1 MRKIFLLIAMILSSA
16 VFATDMQSNPTSN
29 NHSIYANAI
38 SESEFTVTITNP
50 TGAVITAKAGDTT
63 VESGSTVEPGTVL
76 ELSHELTDTNHAFQ
90 NYTVNG
96 TKLEAGTNTVT
107 VNENIEISA
116 DVIYGNEV
124 IFNVE
129 NIDKAMVLFYEDDI
143 YATLPT
149 GSIIVDPGTQYL
161 LKVKPNNGF
170 SAYVAING
178 EDRSDEATTPSGLS
192 FTISGK
198 TTVDIII
205 SGTPYPFKYSY
216 ESEEGT
222 VTATIDGEQLE
233 AEIQHEVPNGEIIE
247 FTVTPNEGKT
257 LESITLNGND
267 VTGMITLQ
275 DNKFQYI
282 MNGNSEINITF
293 KEDITTITYNVENI
307 ENAMVLFYED
317 DYISTLPSGTVT
329 VEPGTQYILKVKPN
343 TGFSAYVA
351 LNGEDK
357 TSEATS
363 PEGLSF
369 TAAGQMTV
377 DIVISGNPYTFTY
390 SFESEE
396 GTVTATKDG
405 EQLEA
410 DTQHDV
416 IYGDMIEFTVTPD
429 EGKELESI
437 MLNGNDITGMTGL
450 QDNKFMYMVNA
461 DSQFN
466 ITFKDKTATIT
477 YVNETPDFGTLAITR
492 SSDGSEIENNSTLP
506 LGELIDIVATANEG
520 YAIDSVVIIIN
531 GTRTPHRPVGG
542 NMGTF
547 EEYDFEVSGDI
558 TVTAAFKAE
567 KSAED
572 IAGNAFRIYGS
583 DNGITVCGISEG
595 TEITVYDIAGKTVCS
610 TRATDDTTEINGLR
624 ENMIYIVK
632 VTDGTKTKAVKAT
645 TARVR

>member
-1 MRKIFLLIAMILSSA
+1 
-16 VFATDMQSNPTSN
+16 
-29 NHSIYANAI
+29 
-38 SESEFTVTITNP
+38 
-50 TGAVITAKAGDTT
+50 
-63 VESGSTVEPGTVL
+63 
-76 ELSHELTDTNHAFQ
+76 
-90 NYTVNG
+90 
-96 TKLEAGTNTVT
+96 
-107 VNENIEISA
+107 
-116 DVIYGNEV
+116 
-124 IFNVE
+124 
-129 NIDKAMVLFYEDDI
+129 
-143 YATLPT
+143 
-149 GSIIVDPGTQYL
+149 
-161 LKVKPNNGF
+161 
-170 SAYVAING
+170 
-178 EDRSDEATTPSGLS
+178 
-192 FTISGK
+192 
-198 TTVDIII
+198 
-205 SGTPYPFKYSY
+205 
-216 ESEEGT
+216 
-222 VTATIDGEQLE
+222 
-233 AEIQHEVPNGEIIE
+233 
-247 FTVTPNEGKT
+247 
-257 LESITLNGND
+257 
-267 VTGMITLQ
+267 
-275 DNKFQYI
+275 
-282 MNGNSEINITF
+282 
-293 KEDITTITYNVENI
+293 
-307 ENAMVLFYED
+307 
-317 DYISTLPSGTVT
+317 
-329 VEPGTQYILKVKPN
+329 
-343 TGFSAYVA
+343 
-351 LNGEDK
+351 
-357 TSEATS
+357 
-363 PEGLSF
+363 
-369 TAAGQMTV
+369 MTV

>member
-1 MRKIFLLIAMILSSA
+1 MILSSA
-16 VFATDMQSNPTSN
+16 VFATDIQSNPTSN

-293 KEDITTITYNVENI
+293 KEEITTITYNVENI

-377 DIVISGNPYTFTY
+377 DIVISGNPYTLTY

-437 MLNGNDITGMTGL
+437 MLNGNDI
-450 QDNKFMYMVNA
+450 
-461 DSQFN
+461 
-466 ITFKDKTATIT
+466 
-477 YVNETPDFGTLAITR
+477 AITR

-520 YAIDSVVIIIN
+520 YAIDSVVIIVN

-542 NMGTF
+542 NIGTF
-547 EEYDFEVSGDI
+547 EKYDFEVSGDI

-610 TRATDDTTEINGLR
+610 TRATGDTAEINGLR